1 MNTAQPLKGVILNQN
16 PATTKPKCW
25 YREEDMLIPIANVPL
40 IEWILEGYKQVGI
53 RETLISI
60 GPDSHQISTFCGDGS
75 RWNMTLTYNDENTTN
90 FTNILESQISTF
102 TEKASLLVTLG
113 PILLGE
119 EVYRKAVCQLID
131 NPSKCICL
139 WQNYIEDTSPQTVSL
154 GVYLL
159 SSNMYQQLCKISQL
173 KTWRSGFDQIPYLS
187 FCDNSDILKLAVSQQ
202 PYSAQSPEIYLDSNK
217 RMIKCGNQKNFI
229 PKIIADNFSSPNL
242 VLRPPVLVA
251 PKAELER
258 CQIGPGVCLGHG
270 VYVGHGTIIE
280 NSVVMPGADI
290 GDGASISHAI
300 IGRNETVENRSVIH
314 GNSDQVITVPS

>member
-1 MNTAQPLKGVILNQN
+1 
-16 PATTKPKCW
+16 
-25 YREEDMLIPIANVPL
+25 
-40 IEWILEGYKQVGI
+40 
-53 RETLISI
+53 
-60 GPDSHQISTFCGDGS
+60 
-75 RWNMTLTYNDENTTN
+75 
-90 FTNILESQISTF
+90 
-102 TEKASLLVTLG
+102 
-113 PILLGE
+113 
-119 EVYRKAVCQLID
+119 
-131 NPSKCICL
+131 
-139 WQNYIEDTSPQTVSL
+139 
-154 GVYLL
+154 
-159 SSNMYQQLCKISQL
+159 
-173 KTWRSGFDQIPYLS
+173 
-187 FCDNSDILKLAVSQQ
+187 
-202 PYSAQSPEIYLDSNK
+202 
-217 RMIKCGNQKNFI
+217 MIKCGNQKNFI